1 MFGQILIYFLF
12 VIALATSILYF
23 LSLKN
28 ESGKTLSLGRYL
40 YYMLTG
46 GIIAASL
53 FMLYNILTH
62 NFQYTYIWSYSSRNL
77 PLHLLISS
85 FYAGQEGS
93 FLLWTLMLSVL
104 GLFIMPYA
112 RKYNYEI
119 WVMGIYSLLLVFLLL
134 IMIVKS
140 PFIMIWETFKDQHL
154 DVGFTPPD
162 GRGLNPI
169 LQNYWMAIHPPILF
183 LGYAAMTVPFIFAIT
198 GMIKRQYKQWIDIA
212 MPWTLFA
219 AGVLGLGI
227 MLGGFWAYETLGWG
241 GFWGWDPVEN
251 ASLHPWLI
259 ATALVHTMLVQKR
272 TGGLIKTNF
281 ALAIFGFVL
290 VLFATYLT
298 RSGVLGDA
306 SVHSFVDPGQVVNL
320 LLILLLVIF
329 GLAGFILLI
338 IRLKDM
344 PQVKTGF
351 QFSSKEMWLSLGSI
365 LLIGLTILII
375 YGTTRPI
382 LPEFLAGTKAA
393 LAPAQYDQF
402 AAPLTLFILL
412 MNAVSIYLNWR
423 KTKWSTVFKKLL
435 LSFVLSIA
443 TSILTYFLGITN
455 ITYLIL
461 SWSAWFSFFVNFELL
476 IKNISSNPRVIGGF
490 LAHIGI
496 SVLVLGAIISG
507 AYSTTVPLALK
518 FNEPVVKMGYKFT
531 LVGKNQIER
540 QYKDREKYEYQ
551 IKIEKDNESVVY
563 ASPIVY
569 WSDFNNFESPF
580 FEPGIKSYILNDLYI
595 SPKTWDFDKM
605 DPDPVL
611 TQGATVKTSL
621 DTNINVTFVGFDMSH
636 SHTTTENGTFEFG
649 VIVKYDIYGRKVKD
663 TLFLEMDMN
672 GSSMNPIPKLIP
684 GTDIQIMISG
694 FTPKDDMSQ
703 TEITLMIARETFFV
717 DATIKPFINFV
728 WLGVILLVI
737 GFFIA
742 IFRYTRN
749 KTSKPAQRA
758 FSDEIKKEDFVDNEN
773 EKNEDS

>member
-1 MFGQILIYFLF
+1 MFGQLLIYFLF
-12 VIALATSILYF
+12 AVGLATSLLYF
-23 LSLKN
+23 LSLN
-28 ESGKTLSLGRYL
+28 SRFAKTIDIGRYL

-53 FMLYNILTH
+53 FLLYNILTH
-62 NFQYTYIWSYSSRNL
+62 NFQYTYVWSYSSRNL

-112 RKYNYEI
+112 RKHNYEV

-140 PFIMIWETFKDQHL
+140 PFTMIWETFHDQNL
-154 DVGFTPPD
+154 QVGFTPPD

-169 LQNYWMAIHPPILF
+169 LQNYWIAIHPPILF

-219 AGVLGLGI
+219 SGILGLGI

-281 ALAIFGFVL
+281 ALAIMGFVL

-306 SVHSFVDPGQVVNL
+306 SVHSFVDPGQVVNI
-320 LLILLLVIF
+320 LLILLLVVF
-329 GLAGFILLI
+329 GLAGFIVLI
-338 IRLKDM
+338 FRIKDM

-351 QFSSKEMWLSLGSI
+351 RFSSKEMWLSLGSI

-382 LPEFLAGTKAA
+382 LPEFIAGNKAA
-393 LAPAQYDQF
+393 LAPSQYDQF
-402 AAPLTLFILL
+402 AAPITLFILI

-423 KTKWSTVFKKLL
+423 KSKWSLIFKRLTL
-435 LSFVLSIA
+435 ALGLSIVLTVLSYI
-443 TSILTYFLGITN
+443 LGIRD
-455 ITYLIL
+455 IMYLIL
-461 SWSAWFSFFVNFELL
+461 TWSAWFSFFVNFELL
-476 IKNISSNPRVIGGF
+476 IKNITTSPRLIGGF

-496 SVLVLGAIISG
+496 SVLVIGAIVSG
-507 AYSTTVPLALK
+507 AYSTTAPLALE
-518 FNEPVVKMGYKFT
+518 FNKPVEKLGYKFT
-531 LVGKNQIER
+531 LVEKNQIER
-540 QYKDREKYEYQ
+540 QYKDREKYEYL
-551 IKIEKDNESVVY
+551 IKVEKDNKSAVY
-563 ASPIVY
+563 AAPIVY

-580 FEPGIKSYILNDLYI
+580 FEPGIKRYLFNDLYI
-595 SPKTWDFDKM
+595 SPKTWDFDRM

-611 TQGATVKTSL
+611 TQGQTVKISFDTSL
-621 DTNINVTFVGFDMSH
+621 SVTFVRFDMSR
-636 SHTTTENGTFEFG
+636 SHTTSESGTFEFG
-649 VIVKYDIYGRKVKD
+649 VVVEYDMQGKKISD
-663 TLFLEMDMN
+663 TLYMEMDMS
-672 GSSMNPIPKLIP
+672 GSRMNPIPKIIP

-694 FTPKDDMSQ
+694 FNPKEDMSQ
-703 TEITLMIARETFFV
+703 TEITLMIAKETFFA
-717 DATIKPFINFV
+717 DATIKPYINFV
-728 WLGVILLVI
+728 WLGVILLVA
-737 GFFIA
+737 GFFVA
-742 IFRYTRN
+742 IFRYTNN
-749 KTSKPAQRA
+749 KK
-758 FSDEIKKEDFVDNEN
+758 IKQSEQEPSQELTTETLETEN
-773 EKNEDS
+773 EKNEDV